1 MLNVFV
7 AQPQGL
13 ARVETAAGT
22 VPADALWIDLIEPT
36 PDEEQLVEST
46 YGIEVPTREE
56 MKEIEASNRLYEE
69 NGVLY
74 LTITIVTRL
83 DSDLPESSQI
93 TFILAKERLITNRY
107 SDPLPFQRFIAYAER
122 HPGVCSSAAA
132 LLAGLIEAIV
142 NRMADV
148 LERVGADLDQL
159 SSEVFSPPRSRRRS
173 AKKVARDS
181 RTILSRVGQNGDL
194 TSKARESLV
203 SLNRLL
209 TFVQQS
215 AAVSLANDVRARFRT
230 LGRDVLALSD
240 HASFLGNK
248 ATFLLEATLGM
259 LNIEQ
264 NNIIKI
270 FSVAAV
276 VFLPPTL
283 IASIYGMNF
292 HVMPEL
298 DWLLGYPF
306 AIGLMVV
313 SAILPYLYFKRRGW
327 L

>member
-1 MLNVFV
+1 MLNCYV

-13 ARVETAAGT
+13 ARIAGELT
-22 VPADALWIDLIEPT
+22 TIPDDVLWVDLIDPT
-36 PDEEQLVEST
+36 PAEERFVEST
-46 YGIEVPTREE
+46 LGIDVPTREE
-56 MKEIEASNRLYEE
+56 MKEIEASNRLYED

-74 LTITIVTRL
+74 MTITIVTKL
-83 DSDLPESSQI
+83 DTDLPVNSQI
-93 TFILAKERLITNRY
+93 TFILAGNRLITNRY
-107 SDPLPFQRFIAYAER
+107 VDPLPFQRFIAYAEK
-122 HPGVCSSAAA
+122 HPSTCSTSPA

-148 LERVGADLDQL
+148 LERIGTDLDQL
-159 SSEVFSPPRSRRRS
+159 SDEIFAQPRARS
-173 AKKVARDS
+173 ATRRTRDS
-181 RTILSRVGQNGDL
+181 RAILTRVGQNGDL
-194 TSKARESLV
+194 TSKGRESLV
-203 SLNRLL
+203 SLGRLL
-209 TFVQQS
+209 AFVQQS
-215 AAVSLANDVRARFRT
+215 PTALVQNDVRARFRT
-230 LGRDVLALSD
+230 LNRDVQALSD
-240 HASFLGNK
+240 HATFVSGK
-248 ATFLLEATLGM
+248 TTFLLEATLGM

-292 HVMPEL
+292 EVMPEL
-298 DWLLGYPF
+298 KWVAGYPF
-306 AIGLMVV
+306 AIGLMIG

>member
-13 ARVETAAGT
+13 ARIETAAG
-22 VPADALWIDLIEPT
+22 PIPPDALWIDLIDPAQEQ
-36 PDEEQLVEST
+36 EQLVEST
-46 YGIEVPTREE
+46 LGIDVPTREE

-74 LTITIVTRL
+74 MTITIVTRL

-93 TFILAKERLITNRY
+93 TFILAKDRLITNRY

-159 SSEVFSPPRSRRRS
+159 SSEVFSPPRKRRRS
-173 AKKVARDS
+173 AKSVARDS

-298 DWLLGYPF
+298 DWLFGYPF
-306 AIGLMVV
+306 AIALMVV